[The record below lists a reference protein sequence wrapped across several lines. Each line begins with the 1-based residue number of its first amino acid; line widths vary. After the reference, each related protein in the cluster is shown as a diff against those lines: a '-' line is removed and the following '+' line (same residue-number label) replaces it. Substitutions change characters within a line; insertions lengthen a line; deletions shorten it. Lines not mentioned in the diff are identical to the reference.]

1 MGCREGWDGSD
12 PPPGLCWCWETD
24 GKGCGM
30 SWEMD
35 FWEGALQSTEEVGW
49 QSWWG
54 AVAAGAGVAGMQHS
68 C

>member
-1 MGCREGWDGSD
+1 
-12 PPPGLCWCWETD
+12 
-24 GKGCGM
+24 M

-35 FWEGALQSTEEVGW
+35 FWEGVLQSTEEVGW